1 MHTDVDK
8 SQMGEPRG
16 VHGGLFNGHH
26 KSVSMAG
33 SRETRKERDAE
44 MDVVLEQVRHARDTA
59 GKPGDQEGM
68 RVGAARSRKD
78 ETTK

>member
-1 MHTDVDK
+1 
-8 SQMGEPRG
+8 
-16 VHGGLFNGHH
+16 
-26 KSVSMAG
+26 
-33 SRETRKERDAE
+33 

-68 RVGAARSRKD
+68 KVGATRSRKD